1 MTQPLLDAL
10 SALQRQ
16 EQHLLA
22 LTKKMVVPVDG
33 RPGLSFIDIY
43 SMAIVNRSLAL
54 IAGFNGMVRSNNY
67 LGAAHVVRLHL
78 DSLLRYA
85 ALWMVS
91 DPNDFARSVM
101 NGTKVNQLKDK
112 HGTLLRDAHLRDV
125 VAVQYP
131 WVLDVYNQTSG
142 FVHFSQKHISFSTM
156 ATNQELGVVQHSIA
170 RGDRFVQDESRIEG
184 TEAMT
189 AILECIGAHL
199 IWWTESKQTP

>member
-1 MTQPLLDAL
+1 MTSALLDAL
-10 SALQRQ
+10 AALQRQ
-16 EQHLLA
+16 EQLLQD
-22 LTKKMVVPVDG
+22 LTKKMVAPVDG
-33 RPGLSFIDIY
+33 RPGLSCIDIY

-54 IAGFNGMVRSNNY
+54 IAGFDGMVRSNNY

-91 DPNDFARSVM
+91 DPNEFARSVM
-101 NGTKVNQLKDK
+101 NGTNINRLKDK
-112 HGTLLRDAHLRDV
+112 NGVLLRDAHLRDV
-125 VAVQYP
+125 VAIEYP

-142 FVHFSQKHISFSTM
+142 FVHFSRKHISFSTM
-156 ATNQELGVVQHSIA
+156 VTNQELGEVQHSIA

-189 AILECIGAHL
+189 AISECIGAHL
-199 IWWTESKQTP
+199 SWWTESKQTP